1 MSEWISNLRER
12 GNVSEVGMRSWLCLA
27 GLLCTVQ
34 RAQAEPTQR
43 SSHGRFN
50 VVTYNVAG
58 LPEGLSNVRPVQ
70 NLPLIGAGLNRY
82 DVVFVQEDY
91 AYPELLR
98 SRLRLP
104 YQSPGFVRGEALHFG
119 DGLSGFSKFPFGD
132 VRRAPWRE
140 CHGVFDSYFDCLT
153 PKGLAMSRIEISPG
167 VLVDAYNVHFDAG
180 GGPGDV
186 SARAAQLRQLFETVA
201 AWSGERA
208 VLIAGDFNL
217 TTAELTALRT
227 LAGAAKLSEACDAL
241 RCGQSWRLDRVLFRG
256 SAALELRARSWSL
269 DKTMRDTAGK
279 PLSDH
284 LAVVVGF
291 DWQSPAR
298 PQLSPVQRR

>member
-1 MSEWISNLRER
+1 MSEKTMQRWLRALLR
-12 GNVSEVGMRSWLCLA
+12 LCALVGLCGA
-27 GLLCTVQ
+27 
-34 RAQAEPTQR
+34 RIAAAEPSPTPSQ
-43 SSHGRFN
+43 GRFS

-58 LPEGLSNVRPVQ
+58 LPEGLSSVHPVQ

-82 DVVFVQEDY
+82 DLVFVQEDY

-104 YQSPGFVRGEALHFG
+104 YQSAAFARGEALHFG
-119 DGLSGFSKFPFGD
+119 DGLSDFSKFPFAD
-132 VRRAPWRE
+132 VRRMPWRE
-140 CHGVFDSYFDCLT
+140 CHGVVDSYFDCLT
-153 PKGLAMSRIEISPG
+153 PKGLAMTRVELAPG

-180 GGPGDV
+180 PGSGDV
-186 SARAAQLRQLFETVA
+186 AARAAQLRQLFETVG
-201 AWSGERA
+201 AWSGDRA

-217 TTAELTALRT
+217 TRAELAALRT
-227 LAGAAKLSEACDAL
+227 LAGAAKLNEACDTL
-241 RCGQSWRLDRVLFRG
+241 RCGQSWRLDRILFRG

-269 DKTMRDTAGK
+269 DKSFRDTAGK

-291 DWQSPAR
+291 DWRAPAR
-298 PQLSPVQRR
+298 PRAQSQRE

>member
-1 MSEWISNLRER
+1 
-12 GNVSEVGMRSWLCLA
+12 MRRWLCALVW
-27 GLLCTVQ
+27 LCSARV
-34 RAQAEPTQR
+34 AAAEPSPRPSQ
-43 SSHGRFN
+43 GRFS

-58 LPEGLSNVRPVQ
+58 LPEGLSSVHPVQ
-70 NLPLIGAGLNRY
+70 NLPLIGAALNRY
-82 DVVFVQEDY
+82 DLVFVQEDY

-104 YQSPGFVRGEALHFG
+104 YQSAAFVRGEALHFG
-119 DGLSGFSKFPFGD
+119 DGLSDFSKFPFAE
-132 VRRAPWRE
+132 VRRMPWRE
-140 CHGVFDSYFDCLT
+140 CHGVVDSYFDCLT
-153 PKGLAMSRIEISPG
+153 PKGLAMTRVELAPG

-180 GGPGDV
+180 AGSGDV
-186 SARAAQLRQLFETVA
+186 AARAAQLRQLFETIT

-217 TTAELTALRT
+217 TSAELAALRT
-227 LAGAAKLSEACDAL
+227 LAGAARLNEACDTL
-241 RCGQSWRLDRVLFRG
+241 RCGQSFRLDRVLFRG

-269 DKTMRDTAGK
+269 DKSLRDSAGK

-291 DWQSPAR
+291 DWR
-298 PQLSPVQRR
+298 TPVTSRAQGQRK